1 MNNRE
6 RFKRILMFIAA
17 LIIVFVFSESYSF
30 VWNNYYNS
38 DMLDPFWHNGNILMV
53 MIYAIVYIAF
63 TKSFSGFR
71 IGYFRWSGLLGSQV
85 LSILS
90 ANVIA
95 YVQISLIGRGRLS
108 VLPMVAF
115 TAAEIIFAAIW
126 SIIFSRIFKKIYP
139 PRRMIIVYGNVNAR
153 ELVKKMSNRPDKY
166 RICASI
172 SCNEDID
179 YIKEQI
185 SKYEAV
191 IISDVPNGLRSK
203 LIKFA
208 LEKSIRTYINPKLSD
223 IIIR

>member
-1 MNNRE
+1 MIMNNRE

-126 SIIFSRIFKKIYP
+126 SIIFSLYFQENLSAEK
-139 PRRMIIVYGNVNAR
+139 N
-153 ELVKKMSNRPDKY
+153 
-166 RICASI
+166 
-172 SCNEDID
+172 D
-179 YIKEQI
+179 YC
-185 SKYEAV
+185 
-191 IISDVPNGLRSK
+191 LRQCERS
-203 LIKFA
+203 
-208 LEKSIRTYINPKLSD
+208 
-223 IIIR
+223 